1 MISSRALKEGRSLG
15 SLKIRKNLI
24 LIHWHSPPPPNSS
37 VEILQGILIWRL
49 FGGFKEYLF
58 EPSGAPGG
66 SAVKTLP
73 AVQME
78 VRSLDQKVPWTGKC
92 WPTPVLLLGKSRGQR
107 GLGGYSL
114 WGRKRVRYDAVTNN
128 NRTVCRSLV
137 CDYIWQKRS
146 WIFPFLKN
154 TFWVVL

>member
-1 MISSRALKEGRSLG
+1 MIPSRALKEGR

-24 LIHWHSPPPPNSS
+24 LIHWHFPPSLS
-37 VEILQGILIWRL
+37 ILQWKFFKEYL
-49 FGGFKEYLF
+49 FGGFLGGFKEYLF
-58 EPSGAPGG
+58 EPSGVPGG
-66 SAVKTLP
+66 SVVKTLP
-73 AVQME
+73 AVQIE
-78 VRSLDQKVPWTGKC
+78 VRSLDQKVPWRGKC

-107 GLGGYSL
+107 SLGGYSL
-114 WGRKRVRYDAVTNN
+114 WGRKRVRYDVVTNN

-154 TFWVVL
+154 NFWVVL